1 MLLQSYR
8 NQNICQT
15 NGEKHICW
23 NVYISFLM
31 VMWQSRLVDG
41 SFVFNFV
48 FNFPFSEFKWDFL

>member
-31 VMWQSRLVDG
+31 VMWQSRLMDG
-41 SFVFNFV
+41 SFV